1 MPLNEKE
8 ITAGLRIDVDTF
20 RGTRDGVPALL
31 MLLEKHQ
38 LKATFFFSVGP
49 DNMGRHLWR
58 LLKPAFLLK
67 MLRSKA
73 ASLYGWDILLRGTFW
88 PGPLIGSKLADVIRQ
103 VKQAGHEI
111 GFHAWDHH
119 RWQMQVETMHDEQIS
134 KEIKRGV
141 DALTGITGEPPECSA
156 AAGWKANEQ
165 VIRQKQAFGFS
176 YNSDCRGHSIFI
188 PLIDGR
194 HFAPQ
199 IPVTL
204 PTYDEVIGKNGVTEE
219 NYNDVLLECFQ
230 PAQLNVLTIHAEV
243 EGIVC
248 ARMFD
253 DFLGRA
259 KRRLI
264 HFVPLKKLLPED
276 LTTIESAK
284 VMTQPLPGREGGV
297 CWQGE

>member
-1 MPLNEKE
+1 MTEKE
-8 ITAGLRIDVDTF
+8 IISGLRIDVDTF
-20 RGTRDGVPALL
+20 RGTRDGVPQLL
-31 MLLEKHQ
+31 QILAKHQ
-38 LKATFFFSVGP
+38 LQASFFFSVGP

-88 PGPLIGSKLADVIRQ
+88 PGPLIGKQLAAIIRQ
-103 VKQAGHEI
+103 TKQAGHEI

-119 RWQMQVETMHDEQIS
+119 RWQMQMEAMSDAQIS
-134 KEIKRGV
+134 EEIHKGV
-141 DALTGITGEPPECSA
+141 EALTAITGAVPTSSA
-156 AAGWKANEQ
+156 AAGWKANAA

-188 PLIDGR
+188 PRIEGR
-194 HFAPQ
+194 HYAPQ

-204 PTYDEVIGKNGVTEE
+204 PTYDETIGHNGITAAS
-219 NYNDVLLECFQ
+219 YNDYLLSLFQ
-230 PAQLNVLTIHAEV
+230 PDQLNVLTIHAEV

-248 ARMFD
+248 ASMFD
-253 DFLGRA
+253 DFLSRA
-259 KRRLI
+259 KQQAI
-264 HFVPLKKLLPED
+264 HFVPLKQLLPND
-276 LTTIESAK
+276 RTSIPTGNIISRA
-284 VMTQPLPGREGGV
+284 LPGREGSV